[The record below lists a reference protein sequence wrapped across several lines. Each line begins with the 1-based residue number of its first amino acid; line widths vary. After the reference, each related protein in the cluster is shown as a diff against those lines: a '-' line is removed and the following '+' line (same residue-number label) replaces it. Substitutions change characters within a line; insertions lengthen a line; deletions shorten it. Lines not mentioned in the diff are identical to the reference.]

1 MLHYGFVVH
10 AVALSFGSIFLLPAR
25 FTEQKDLLNAITDV
39 SKILGEK
46 NNRVA

>member
-1 MLHYGFVVH
+1 MLYYGSAVY
-10 AVALSFGSIFLLPAR
+10 AVAFSFGSIFLLPAR
-25 FTEQKDLLNAITDV
+25 FTEQKDLFNATTDV